1 MIASDIMNM
10 ASKGD
15 LAAIRELLN
24 YTAHAE
30 PELTFSWKTCQVS
43 HSVRGVSTTDS
54 PTILYDGNSPTPP
67 TSQELDRAN
76 QLVGIIESLMDAT
89 GSTAPPPPVDR
100 GMLRDLMLEVAAA
113 AGRIQMQEPRLL
125 EVPSPCYVL
134 GDLHGNL
141 TDLQFFRRSVW
152 PIGVAAQAGDF
163 LFLGDFVD
171 RGADSVPVVAYM
183 MAQKVLNPYKWWMI
197 RGNHETREVNGNIKT
212 YRDGSFLNQCVRI
225 FGEDDGRILWDRVN
239 DFFDTLPLAA
249 RIADQIFCVHGGIP
263 KELCQ
268 PKAKLEDINEIPCPL
283 KFVRRGD
290 MVHSMLW
297 SDPIPPERE
306 DSSVH
311 DSMLDLQ
318 VIPFVSV
325 KYHISCCASEG
336 FLH

>member
-15 LAAIRELLN
+15 IAAVRELLD
-24 YTAHAE
+24 YSFHGSPLA
-30 PELTFSWKTCQVS
+30 FSHKTCQVS
-43 HSVRGVSTTDS
+43 PGARGMVATDS
-54 PTILYDGNSPTPP
+54 PTILYDGASSPSPP
-67 TSQELDRAN
+67 TSLEIDRAQ
-76 QLVGIIESLMDAT
+76 QLLAIIESLMDAT

-100 GMLRDLMLEVAAA
+100 AMLRDLILDVSASAA
-113 AGRIQMQEPRLL
+113 RIQAQEPRLL

-152 PIGVAAQAGDF
+152 PIGVAAQAGDL

-171 RGADSVPVVAYM
+171 RGADSVPVAAYM
-183 MAQKVLNPYKWWMI
+183 MAQKVLNPRKWWMI
-197 RGNHETREVNGNIKT
+197 RGNHETREVNGNVKT
-212 YRDGSFLNQCVRI
+212 YREGSFLNQCVRI
-225 FGEDDGRILWDRVN
+225 FGEDDGRVLWDRVN

-249 RIADQIFCVHGGIP
+249 RIAGQVFCVHGGIP

-268 PKAKLEDINEIPCPL
+268 AGARLEDVNLLPCPL
-283 KFVRRGD
+283 KVVRRGD

-306 DSSVH
+306 DSATH
-311 DSMLDLQ
+311 DSMLDPQ
-318 VIPFVSV
+318 VTSGCGV
-325 KYHISCCASEG
+325 AR
-336 FLH
+336 